1 MTHQTGYFTSDP
13 KNIQAILAT
22 QFQDFDL
29 GAVRA
34 KIMGEV
40 LGDGIVR

>member
-1 MTHQTGYFTSDP
+1 MPQTGYFTSDP

-22 QFQDFDL
+22 QFADFDL
-29 GAVRA
+29 GPVRH

-40 LGDGIVR
+40 LGDGIVC